1 MNLQKEYALIGAT
14 LIDGNGGSPVKDTS
28 IVVRNGVIEEVGDRK
43 SVRLGDKI
51 QKVDISGF
59 YLMPGLVDSHAHF
72 AGLKLRS
79 ANPSDWVAESESLQ
93 AIRTVAEARKM
104 LDYGFTTVR
113 SGGGALKFDIDLRKA
128 VEEGTIIGPR
138 IMACGLRLC
147 RSGASEDP
155 IGTVDG
161 VEEIR
166 KAIRKLIGENVDHI
180 KFVSTGAD
188 MSETD
193 RFEDV
198 HFSMEE
204 MRMIMDESHMVG
216 LKVMCHAT
224 NIRAI
229 RAVVELGVNTIE
241 HCQYAEGDEFDEEL
255 CKKMAEKNIFITPTI
270 AEHFTGPAAE
280 KEIPK
285 YLVNGWKRAMKNGVK
300 ILLGSDVWGEPITPY
315 GKQNI
320 AEIKFLV
327 DILEMT
333 PLEAITS
340 ATKFGAEA
348 CGIDSKVGTIEK
360 GKLADLLVVS
370 KDPTSNIDVLLN
382 RENVK
387 YIIKEGNLVVEH

>member
-1 MNLQKEYALIGAT
+1 MKLDKEYALIGAT
-14 LIDGNGGSPVKDTS
+14 LIDGNGDAPLKDTT

-43 SVRLGDKI
+43 SVRLEDSI
-51 QKVDISGF
+51 QKVDISGC
-59 YLMPGLVDSHAHF
+59 YLMPGLIDSHAHF

-79 ANPSDWVAESESLQ
+79 VNPSDWVTESESLQ
-93 AIRTVAEARKM
+93 AIRAVAEARKM

-128 VEEGTIIGPR
+128 IEEGTIIGPR

-155 IGTVDG
+155 VGTVDG

-166 KAIRKLIGENVDHI
+166 KAIRKLIGQNVDHI
-180 KFVSTGAD
+180 KFVSTGAG
-188 MSETD
+188 MSKND
-193 RFEDV
+193 RPEDV

-204 MRMIMDESHMVG
+204 MRTIMDESNMVG
-216 LKVMCHAT
+216 LKVMCHTT
-224 NIRAI
+224 NMKAI

-241 HCQYAEGDEFDEEL
+241 HCQYAEEDDLNEEL
-255 CKKMAEKNIFITPTI
+255 CKKMAEKNIFITPTM
-270 AEHFTGPAAE
+270 AVHFTGTAPA

-300 ILLGSDVWGEPITPY
+300 ILLGSDVWGDPITPY

-320 AEIKFLV
+320 AEIKLLV
-327 DILEMT
+327 DVLDMT
-333 PLEAITS
+333 PLQAITS

-348 CGIDSKVGTIEK
+348 CGISEKIGTIEK
-360 GKLADLLVVS
+360 GKLADLLIVS
-370 KDPTSNIDVLLN
+370 KDPTNNIEILLN

-387 YIIKEGNLVVEH
+387 YIVKEGNLVVER

>member
-1 MNLQKEYALIGAT
+1 MVGAT

-28 IVVRNGVIEEVGDRK
+28 IVVRNGVIEEVGNRK
-43 SVRLGDKI
+43 SVRLVDSI
-51 QKVDISGF
+51 QTIDISGF
-59 YLMPGLVDSHAHF
+59 YLMPGLIDSHVHF
-72 AGLKLRS
+72 GGFGS
-79 ANPSDWVAESESLQ
+79 ANPSDWGAESESLQ
-93 AIRTVAEARKM
+93 AIRAVAKARKM

-147 RSGASEDP
+147 RSGASEAP
-155 IGTVDG
+155 VGTVDG

-166 KAIRKLIGENVDHI
+166 KAIRKLIGQNIDHI
-180 KFVSTGAD
+180 KFVSTGAG

-193 RFEDV
+193 RLEDV

-204 MRMIMDESHMVG
+204 MRTIMDEAHMVG

-224 NIRAI
+224 NMRAI
-229 RAVVELGVNTIE
+229 RAAVELGVNTIE
-241 HCQYAEGDEFDEEL
+241 HCQYAEGDDLDEEL
-255 CKKMAEKNIFITPTI
+255 CKKMAEKNIFITPTMTD
-270 AEHFTGPAAE
+270 HFTEPEPE

-285 YLVNGWKRAMKNGVK
+285 YLVNGWKRAMENGVK
-300 ILLGSDVWGEPITPY
+300 ILLGSDVCGDAITPY

-320 AEIKFLV
+320 AEIKLLV

-348 CGIDSKVGTIEK
+348 CGIANKVGTIEK

-370 KDPTSNIDVLLN
+370 KDPTSNIDILLN
-382 RENVK
+382 KENVK
-387 YIIKEGNLVVEH
+387 YIIKEGNLVVDGVNP

>member
-1 MNLQKEYALIGAT
+1 MKLEKEYALIGTT
-14 LIDGNGGSPVKDTS
+14 LIDGNGGTPVKDTT
-28 IVVRNGVIEEVGDRK
+28 IVVRNGVIEEAGDRK

-51 QKVDISGF
+51 QKIDMSGF
-59 YLMPGLVDSHAHF
+59 YLMPGLIDSHVHF
-72 AGLKLRS
+72 GGLKS
-79 ANPSDWVAESESLQ
+79 DNPSSWATESEYLQ

-113 SGGGALKFDIDLRKA
+113 SGGGALRFDIYLRKA
-128 VEEGTIIGPR
+128 AEEGTIIGPR
-138 IMACGLRLC
+138 ILACGLRLC

-166 KAIRKLIGENVDHI
+166 KAIRKSIGQNVDHI
-180 KFVSTGAD
+180 KFVATGAG

-193 RFEDV
+193 RLEDV

-224 NIRAI
+224 NLRAI

-241 HCQYAEGDEFDEEL
+241 HCQYAEGDELDEEL
-255 CKKMAEKNIFITPTI
+255 CKKMAEKNIFITPTM
-270 AEHFTGPAAE
+270 AEHFTAPAPE

-300 ILLGSDVWGEPITPY
+300 ILLGSDVWGDAITPY

-320 AEIKFLV
+320 AEIKLLV

-333 PLEAITS
+333 PLQATTS

-348 CGIDSKVGTIEK
+348 CGISDKVGTIEK

-387 YIIKEGNLVVEH
+387 YIIKEGDLVVEH

>member
-1 MNLQKEYALIGAT
+1 MVGAT

-28 IVVRNGVIEEVGDRK
+28 IVVRNGVIEEVGNRK
-43 SVRLGDKI
+43 SVRLVDSI
-51 QKVDISGF
+51 QTIDISGF
-59 YLMPGLVDSHAHF
+59 YLMPSLIDSHVHF
-72 AGLKLRS
+72 GGFGS
-79 ANPSDWVAESESLQ
+79 ANPSDWGAESESLQ
-93 AIRTVAEARKM
+93 AIRAVAKARKM

-147 RSGASEDP
+147 RSGASEAP
-155 IGTVDG
+155 VGTVDG

-166 KAIRKLIGENVDHI
+166 KAIRKLIGQNIDHI
-180 KFVSTGAD
+180 KFVSTGAG

-193 RFEDV
+193 RLEDV

-382 RENVK
+382 RETVK